1 MNLVKG
7 SPYYSTDIVNK
18 DFSDSAM
25 YYTRENFVFNEMTAS
40 TSEYQEFHPRLLGD
54 KRKVKN
60 GTLQV
65 NVNGWPM
72 RSISGST
79 IDQSISSNGVE
90 FFLDSTYKK
99 VRIKKLY
106 VEDENKVAGERVL
119 LGIDLNSDDI
129 VSFKYQ
135 QETSQMPLIDP
146 IRQLK
151 PAPSSSRVL
160 QSSVL
165 TSSDTGL
172 PTLQWGQV
180 GLEVLGTG
188 SIDMGSGTTLST
200 GYINMYNNIIR
211 NSLSDTSIQLL
222 VDGYSSGSVKIWGDL
237 VVEGS
242 QSIQNTVTFAVEDSI
257 LDLNFS
263 GSTALAAQDSGLN
276 VGRNG
281 LNNARLLWD
290 ESETSWMV
298 DKGTGTLQTIGGAT
312 GSGFL
317 GSTNTNM
324 SSSTMLEG
332 ANLTFEGG
340 GEVQGLPGTPSTGS
354 AAVSYT
360 FVSESL
366 FSYARNTTSKKAD
379 TVTAPSTASFN
390 SVYTASAPDGFSS
403 TNKDDFIFFINGQ
416 YMEHEAVTIRQE
428 DSNLKLYIDSASLGM
443 EFDADDEI
451 VGWGKFT
458 I

>member
-1 MNLVKG
+1 
-7 SPYYSTDIVNK
+7 
-18 DFSDSAM
+18 
-25 YYTRENFVFNEMTAS
+25 
-40 TSEYQEFHPRLLGD
+40 
-54 KRKVKN
+54 
-60 GTLQV
+60 
-65 NVNGWPM
+65 
-72 RSISGST
+72 
-79 IDQSISSNGVE
+79 
-90 FFLDSTYKK
+90 
-99 VRIKKLY
+99 
-106 VEDENKVAGERVL
+106 
-119 LGIDLNSDDI
+119 
-129 VSFKYQ
+129 
-135 QETSQMPLIDP
+135 MPLIDP

-180 GLEVLGTG
+180 SLEVLGTG
-188 SIDMGSGTTLST
+188 SLDMGSGNTLSV
-200 GYINMYNNIIR
+200 GYIDSYNNIIR

-222 VDGYSSGSVKIWGDL
+222 VDGYASGSVKVWGDL

-403 TNKDDFIFFINGQ
+403 TNKDDFLFFINGQ

>member
-1 MNLVKG
+1 
-7 SPYYSTDIVNK
+7 
-18 DFSDSAM
+18 
-25 YYTRENFVFNEMTAS
+25 
-40 TSEYQEFHPRLLGD
+40 
-54 KRKVKN
+54 
-60 GTLQV
+60 
-65 NVNGWPM
+65 
-72 RSISGST
+72 
-79 IDQSISSNGVE
+79 
-90 FFLDSTYKK
+90 
-99 VRIKKLY
+99 
-106 VEDENKVAGERVL
+106 
-119 LGIDLNSDDI
+119 
-129 VSFKYQ
+129 
-135 QETSQMPLIDP
+135 MPLIDP

-151 PAPSSSRVL
+151 PAPSASRVL

-172 PTLQWGQV
+172 PLLEWGQV

-188 SIDMGSGTTLST
+188 SLDMGTGNTLSV
-200 GYINMYNNIIR
+200 GYINSYNNIIR

-222 VDGYSSGSVKIWGDL
+222 VDGYASGSVKVWGDL
-237 VVEGS
+237 IVEGS

-276 VGRNG
+276 IGRNG
-281 LNNARLLWD
+281 LSNARLLWD
-290 ESETSWMV
+290 ESETAWMV
-298 DKGTGTLQTIGGAT
+298 DNGTGILQTIGGAT

-324 SSSTMLEG
+324 SSSTMLGG
-332 ANLTFEGG
+332 ANLTFDGG

-366 FSYARNTTSKKAD
+366 FSYVRTNNTQQAS
-379 TVTAPSTASFN
+379 TVTAPSTASFS
-390 SVYTASAPDGFSS
+390 SVYTASAPDGFEA
-403 TNKDDFIFFINGQ
+403 TNRDDFLFFINGQ
-416 YMEHEAVTIRQE
+416 HIENYATTIRQE
-428 DSNLKLYIDSASLGM
+428 DSNFVLYIDSESISM

-458 I
+458 T